1 MSPDFSRPIQVEEV
15 SNAGRV
21 WNLEATAEECA
32 LLAQRF
38 RILAVTSLT
47 AKVRVKPSSHSE
59 IVKVSGELTGQV
71 VQACVVSLV
80 PVEQIVREEFQV
92 NFTPAQG
99 TAEQA
104 EELEIDLSE
113 DDPPDPF
120 YDGIIDLGEICAEF
134 LALGLD
140 PFPRAE
146 NAEFSFES
154 DICDDEPVKKPS
166 PFAVLTKLSQKKV

>member
-1 MSPDFSRPIQVEEV
+1 MNPEFSRPVTIEEV
-15 SNAGRV
+15 SNAGRI

-38 RILAVTSLT
+38 RILAVTSLS
-47 AKVRVKPSSHSE
+47 AKVKVKPSSHSD
-59 IVKVSGELTGQV
+59 IVRVSGELTGQV
-71 VQACVVSLV
+71 VQACCVSLA
-80 PVEQIVREEFQV
+80 PVSQTVHEEFDLK
-92 NFTPAQG
+92 FSPAADVPEAG
-99 TAEQA
+99 A
-104 EELEIDLSE
+104 ELEIDLSQ

-120 YDGIIDLGEICAEF
+120 YDGIIDLGEVCAEF

-154 DICDDEPVKKPS
+154 TDCDDKPVKKPS
-166 PFAVLTKLSQKKV
+166 PFAVLSDLTQKKV